1 MKVQNK
7 AIVVTGGRNGIG
19 RELVLRLLT
28 EDILAH
34 PLSLRRILAK
44 GRRHLPKFRG
54 TVADELKR
62 LFSDDSVR
70 AAMAGVLLYTG
81 LPPERQPAI
90 GVLGLVTLFSDGF
103 HLPAGGM
110 GSVSAALSRALLAH
124 GGEIHAKL
132 EELSS
137 LAGQL
142 RDGLKNLEGKQGAC
156 DEP

>member
-7 AIVVTGGRNGIG
+7 AIVVTGAGNGIG
-19 RELVLRLLT
+19 RGLVLRLLT

-44 GRRHLPKFRG
+44 RWRHLPKFRG

-81 LPPERQPAI
+81 LPPER
-90 GVLGLVTLFSDGF
+90 
-103 HLPAGGM
+103 
-110 GSVSAALSRALLAH
+110 
-124 GGEIHAKL
+124 
-132 EELSS
+132 
-137 LAGQL
+137 
-142 RDGLKNLEGKQGAC
+142 
-156 DEP
+156 